1 MLSILG
7 NDLKLGHLGEG
18 SKMLHLTPEQR
29 ATHLFVCGSTGTG
42 KSKLLE
48 FLIRQD
54 IMAWQTSKCGL
65 LLIDPHGSLYDSLV
79 SWLAWNK
86 NLIGERPIIP
96 IDLRQDDWVVAYNVL
111 RQRPNADP
119 AVLINNFVQAMAH
132 VWGEAGT
139 EKTPR
144 FALWANSTLRA
155 LYEKKL
161 TLVEAL
167 QLTDRVWNP
176 ARKAITS
183 DLTDTAT
190 RQDWHFASKLSPTEF
205 DAQISSTINRLRAFL
220 STQKLQQ
227 IFGQNGRSL
236 DLGRSLEEGHI
247 ILVNLATEKNRV
259 SDEDGALFA
268 TLLLT
273 DLWTAAKERGKGT
286 DAKQVKPFYVYAD
299 EFQNFVTPTMAANLD
314 QARGFGLHLTL
325 ANQFPRQILHAGA
338 QGEQVYDSLMV
349 NARSKIVFSLSGRQ
363 NLEPLAEDLFM
374 GTITPDKIKHDLYST
389 KVMNYREETRTII
402 SRSKATGMSHGTH
415 SGSASGA
422 GLGGTQM
429 FPGDDMT
436 GNPNSM
442 SLSHSEFAAESE
454 SSIEGTSEME
464 SESVTEV
471 PFMVPIIDKELA
483 GRQFEPIDEQVYRA
497 MAVLHD
503 QKQRHS
509 VARIVGMKSP
519 VVLRTPTI
527 DETLATE
534 AWVREYLVHCYMR
547 LPYAM
552 RSSVA
557 KRKLIARA
565 EGLTAQLAKPATS
578 EPITSKRKI
587 SPSTGKTAS
596 PEGLAVDDKR

>member
-1 MLSILG
+1 MRLAPG

-18 SKMLHLTPEQR
+18 SEMLHLTPEQR

-48 FLIRQD
+48 YLIRQD
-54 IMAWQTSKCGL
+54 IMAWRKSKCGL

-79 SWLAWNK
+79 RWLAWNK
-86 NLIGERPIIP
+86 IERPIIP
-96 IDLRQDDWVVAYNVL
+96 IDLRQDDWIVAYNVL

-132 VWGEAGT
+132 VWGESGT
-139 EKTPR
+139 QKTPL
-144 FALWANSTLRA
+144 FARWASNVLWA
-155 LYEKKL
+155 LYEKKQ
-161 TLVEAL
+161 TLVEANIL
-167 QLTDRVWNP
+167 TNHLGKRKRWALTDGLSHRPLAEDWAYAN
-176 ARKAITS
+176 T
-183 DLTDTAT
+183 LTP
-190 RQDWHFASKLSPTEF
+190 KEF
-205 DAQISSTINRLRAFL
+205 DQQVSSTINRLRTFL

-227 IFGQNGRSL
+227 IFGQSTRSL

-259 SDEDGALFA
+259 SEEDGALFA
-268 TLLLT
+268 TLLLS

-299 EFQNFVTPTMAANLD
+299 EFQNFITPTMAKNLD

-349 NARSKIVFSLSGRQ
+349 NARSKIVFETRGEE
-363 NLEPLAEDLFM
+363 NLRPLALDLFM
-374 GTITPDKIKHDLYST
+374 GTMSPDKIKDEIYST
-389 KVMNYREETRTII
+389 KVMAYREETRTII
-402 SRSKATGMSHGTH
+402 SRGKATGMSQGTH
-415 SGSASGA
+415 SGRASGA
-422 GLGGTQM
+422 GLGGTQG
-429 FPGDDMT
+429 FIGDDMT
-436 GNPNSM
+436 GDPNSM
-442 SLSHSEFAAESE
+442 SLSNSEFAAESE
-454 SSIEGTSEME
+454 SSVEGTSEMT
-464 SESVTEV
+464 SESVAEV
-471 PFMVPIIDKELA
+471 PFMVPEFGKELSS
-483 GRQFEPIDEQVYRA
+483 RQFESIEEQVFRA

-509 VARIVGMKSP
+509 VARIVGMKAP

-527 DETLATE
+527 AKLPGTE
-534 AWVREYLVHCYMR
+534 ARVREYLTHRYMR

-557 KRKLIARA
+557 KKQLAARA
-565 EGLTAQLAKPATS
+565 ENLTKPPAS
-578 EPITSKRKI
+578 EPDTSKRKI
-587 SPSTGKTAS
+587 T
-596 PEGLAVDDKR
+596 

>member
-1 MLSILG
+1 MRSSPG
-7 NDLKLGHLGEG
+7 NDLNLGHLGD
-18 SKMLHLTPEQR
+18 SPKMLRLTAEQR

-48 FLIRQD
+48 SLIRQD
-54 IMAWQTSKCGL
+54 IIAHRKSKCGL
-65 LLIDPHGSLYDSLV
+65 LVIDPHGSLYDSLLR
-79 SWLAWNK
+79 WLAWNK
-86 NLIGERPIIP
+86 IDRPIIP

-111 RQRPNADP
+111 RQRPNVDP
-119 AVLINNFVQAMAH
+119 GVLINNFVQAMAH

-144 FALWANSTLRA
+144 FALWAASTLRA

-167 QLTDRVWNP
+167 LLTDRVKKS
-176 ARKAITS
+176 ARYAITS
-183 DLTDTAT
+183 DLSDAAT
-190 RQDWHFASKLSPTEF
+190 RQDWLFANTLKPTEF

-236 DLGRSLEEGHI
+236 DLGRSLEDGHI

-259 SDEDGALFA
+259 SEEDGALFA

-299 EFQNFVTPTMAANLD
+299 EFQNFITPTMAKNLD

-338 QGEQVYDSLMV
+338 QGEQVYDSLMA
-349 NARSKIVFSLSGRQ
+349 NARSKIVFETRGEE
-363 NLEPLAEDLFM
+363 NLRPLALDLFM
-374 GTITPDKIKHDLYST
+374 GAMSPDKIKHDLYST
-389 KVMNYREETRTII
+389 KVMSYREETREVRTEGRA
-402 SRSKATGMSHGTH
+402 SGKSEGSHT
-415 SGSASGA
+415 GSASGS
-422 GLGGTQM
+422 GTGGTIGHDGL
-429 FPGDDMT
+429 P
-436 GNPNSM
+436 NPISI
-442 SLSHSEFAAESE
+442 SYSEFAAESQAN
-454 SSIEGTSEME
+454 IEGYSESE
-464 SESVTEV
+464 SESVAQV
-471 PFMVPIIDKELA
+471 PFMVPVFGKELSS
-483 GRQFEPIDEQVYRA
+483 RQFESVEEQIFRA

-509 VARIVGMKSP
+509 VARLVGMKAP

-527 DETLATE
+527 SKLPGTDS
-534 AWVREYLVHCYMR
+534 WVREYLTGRYMR

-552 RSSVA
+552 RSSLA
-557 KRKLIARA
+557 KKQLVTRA
-565 EGLTAQLAKPATS
+565 ENLTAQLAKPSIS
-578 EPITSKRKI
+578 EPTTSKRKI
-587 SPSTGKTAS
+587 S
-596 PEGLAVDDKR
+596 